1 MFNILVVDDSD
12 VDRLLMEGLLKQFSG
27 FETIAAENGTQA
39 LQKLEEWSIDLIL
52 TDLQMPKMDGLELV
66 QAVRTKGLQIPV
78 VLTTGAGSEDIAAA
92 ALRAGAAG
100 YIPKTKLNQLL
111 VSTVREVLEIFRGE
125 QNYSRLL
132 ECSKVSRFEFDL
144 GNDPTLIP
152 LVVDFCDQMLRTMA
166 PLDQIDCLRIA
177 IAVDQAIRNAMYRGN
192 LEIDRDYKV
201 PTSNQL
207 DVGKLP
213 LALKEKM
220 ESEPYRSRTVNV
232 VVEIKPS
239 GFAILIGDQGPG
251 FDTSQVGEWQDQ
263 SSRGINLIKAFMD
276 KVRFNKRGN
285 EVQLS
290 FRFDRNRVKRP
301 PQQRR
306 SAAVLAGR
314 LICQS
319 TGAVHEVD
327 EKKYVVGRRAAC
339 HLRLQGDSIAP
350 LHCMLVNE
358 GDFLMLLNLSPEH
371 ETLVN
376 GKPGNGKRLK
386 TGDTISIGKHRF
398 TFETDNGSKA

>member
-27 FETIAAENGTQA
+27 FETIAAENGAQA

-66 QAVRTKGLQIPV
+66 KAVRKKSLQIPV

-111 VSTVREVLEIFRGE
+111 VSTVREVLEIFRGD

-152 LVVDFCDQMLRTMA
+152 LVVDFCDQMLRSMA

-192 LEIDRDYKV
+192 LEIDSGYKV
-201 PTSNQL
+201 PSSNQL
-207 DVGKLP
+207 DVEELP
-213 LALKEKM
+213 LVVQEKM
-220 ESEPYRSRTVNV
+220 ESEPYCSRTVSV

-251 FDTSQVGEWQDQ
+251 FDTSHVGQWQDQ
-263 SSRGINLIKAFMD
+263 SSRGINLMKAFMD
-276 KVRFNKRGN
+276 KVRFNERGN

-290 FRFDRNRVKRP
+290 FRFDRSMARRMPKPR
-301 PQQRR
+301 QR
-306 SAAVLAGR
+306 AAVVPAGR
-314 LICQS
+314 LVCQS
-319 TGAVHEVD
+319 TGAVHDVD

-339 HLRLQGDSIAP
+339 HLRLQGESIAP

-358 GDFLMLLNLSPEH
+358 GDYLMLLNLSPEH

-386 TGDTISIGKHRF
+386 AGDTISIGQHQF
-398 TFETDNGSKA
+398 SFEMGEG